1 MDNDRT
7 TTVWNDPTIRLLCC
21 FHFYGHLLA
30 FLIATD
36 ERLQFVSRE
45 LYANPVVRPTE
56 LSSVSLS
63 SEIPRDTNENCTG
76 QSY

>member
-7 TTVWNDPTIRLLCC
+7 TTVWNDPTVRLLRY
-21 FHFYGHLLA
+21 FDFYGHLLA

-36 ERLQFVSRE
+36 ERPQFGSRE

-56 LSSVSLS
+56 VSSVSLS
-63 SEIPRDTNENCTG
+63 LEIPRDTNENCTG
-76 QSY
+76 QGY